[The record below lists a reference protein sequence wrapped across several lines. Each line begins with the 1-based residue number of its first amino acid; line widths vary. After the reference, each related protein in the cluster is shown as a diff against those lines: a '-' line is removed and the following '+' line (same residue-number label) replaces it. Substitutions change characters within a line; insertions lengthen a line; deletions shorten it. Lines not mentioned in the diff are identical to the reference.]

1 MTNYKNL
8 FSLPSDMHYLNCAY
22 MSPLS
27 KRVMQACSQALDI
40 LACPSRLTVEDFFQ
54 PATRIRHLFASLINA
69 PKPEQIAIIPSVS
82 YGMSIIARN
91 TRLSS
96 ADEVV
101 VVEEQFPSAVYTWR
115 KTCTHSG
122 ATLRIVESPTTGHSR
137 GNSWNKRL
145 IDAIDVTTKIV
156 VIPEFHWTDGL
167 RFDLKMVRRRTKEV
181 GARLVID
188 GTQSIGVQPFD
199 VQDIQPDALLC
210 AGYKWLTGPYGIGL
224 AYFDEFLNDG
234 EPLEENWITRL
245 GSENFSSLT
254 QYQDAYQ
261 PGAIR
266 YDVGERSN
274 FVMLPMLEAALTQ
287 ITEWQP
293 ERIASH
299 SGQLTQDAAVKI
311 KDLGFE
317 IEDEAWRARHILG
330 IQLPQSVERQY
341 LIKVLEK
348 SRISASLR
356 GDSLRISPHIYNDM
370 DDIQALVEVLAS
382 RIG

>member
-1 MTNYKNL
+1 MTIYKNF
-8 FSLPSDMHYLNCAY
+8 FSLPADTHYLNCAY
-22 MSPLS
+22 MAPLS
-27 KRVMQACSQALDI
+27 KRVKQAGSQALDI
-40 LACPSRLTVEDFFQ
+40 LTCPSRLTVDDFFQ
-54 PATRIRHLFASLINA
+54 PALRIRRLFADLINA
-69 PKPEQIAIIPSVS
+69 SKPEQIAIIPSVS

-96 ADEVV
+96 GDKVV

-115 KTCTHSG
+115 KTCSNAG
-122 ATLRIVESPTTGHSR
+122 ATLRIVASPTAGHSR
-137 GNSWNKRL
+137 GKSWNKSL
-145 IDAIDVTTKIV
+145 IDAIDVGTRVV

-167 RFDLKMVRRRTKEV
+167 RFDLKMVRERTQEV
-181 GARLVID
+181 GARLIID
-188 GTQSIGVQPFD
+188 GTQSIGAQPFD

-210 AGYKWLTGPYGIGL
+210 AGYKWLTGPYGVGL

-245 GSENFSSLT
+245 GSENFSNLT
-254 QYQDAYQ
+254 QYQDCYQ

-293 ERIASH
+293 QRIANH
-299 SGQLTQDAAVKI
+299 SGKLTQNAALKI

-317 IEDEAWRARHILG
+317 IEDETWRAKHILG
-330 IQLPQSVERQY
+330 IRLPPSVERQY
-341 LIKVLEK
+341 LTDVLEK
-348 SRISASLR
+348 NQISASLR
-356 GDSLRISPHIYNDM
+356 GHSLRISPHIYNDM

-382 RIG
+382 QTG